1 MLTRILYPVDL
12 SPRSQKGLAWI
23 ANRVLQ
29 KHSTLV
35 AVHVVSPAAG
45 LDTPR
50 YVHDAEVTLDTLC
63 NTIVAPDIS
72 CKVISTA
79 GDLEEVLPEIAHTE
93 RCSFAI
99 LPVIQG
105 ESILPLVRQMAI
117 PQFLLRTENGDF
129 PEEDVFTKIV
139 MALDLSPERTEF
151 LLTRMKDILSD
162 SDIPSTIHLLHGLP
176 LEDAEGSQN
185 LVHAATEALEQV
197 RSEVSKWNPDTVAE
211 VISGQPEE
219 ELPRK
224 IMSIQPTLLVVGL
237 ATHGDMWQL
246 ILGSTAEALID
257 KTSCPVLII
266 PT

>member
-29 KHSTLV
+29 KNSTLV

-63 NTIVAPDIS
+63 NTMVAPDIS

-79 GDLEEVLPEIAHTE
+79 GTLEEVLPEIAHSE
-93 RCSFAI
+93 NCSFAI
-99 LPVIQG
+99 LPDMAE
-105 ESILPLVRQMAI
+105 ESVLPLVRQMAI
-117 PQFLLRTENGDF
+117 PQFLLRATGGEF
-129 PEEDVFTKIV
+129 PEEDVFTKIA
-139 MALDLSPERTEF
+139 MAVDLSPERTEI
-151 LLTRMKDILSD
+151 LISRMKELLSD
-162 SDIPSTIHLLHGLP
+162 SDIPSSIHLLHGLP
-176 LEDAEGSQN
+176 LEDAGGSQN
-185 LVHAATEALEQV
+185 LVHAATEAIEEV
-197 RSEVSKWNPDTVAE
+197 CSEVRKWNLHTQAE

-219 ELPRK
+219 EIPKK
-224 IMSIQPTLLVVGL
+224 IMELEPTLLVVGL
-237 ATHGDMWQL
+237 ATHGELWQL
-246 ILGSTAEALID
+246 ILGSTAEALIS

>member
-29 KHSTLV
+29 KQSTLV

-72 CKVISTA
+72 CKVIATA
-79 GDLEEVLPEIAHTE
+79 GNLEEVLPDIAHRE
-93 RCSFAI
+93 NCSFAI
-99 LPVIQG
+99 LPVLTG

-117 PQFLLRTENGDF
+117 PQFLLRTGNGDL
-129 PEEDVFTKIV
+129 PEEDVFTRIV
-139 MALDLSPERTEF
+139 IALDLSPERTDL
-151 LLTRMKDILSD
+151 LLTRVKDILSD
-162 SDIPSTIHLLHGLP
+162 SDISSTIHLLHGLP

-185 LVHAATEALEQV
+185 LVNAATQALEEV
-197 RSEVSKWNPDTVAE
+197 RSEVSKWNPHTLAE

-219 ELPRK
+219 ELPKR
-224 IMSIQPTLLVVGL
+224 ITEIRPTLLVVGL
-237 ATHGDMWQL
+237 ATHGEMWQL

-257 KTSCPVLII
+257 RTACPVLII